1 MLLSVGTHELASVR
15 GQSEWDSSS
24 PLGLEALGLIV
35 LTCWRL
41 GDQPHSYKER
51 GGRSPLGLATYGAWA
66 SWSQVESVPSD
77 GRGARGSSP
86 TFNPDAWT
94 PLPAV
99 LQELLQLGNASV
111 AGRQRLG
118 QLAQPAS
125 RRTTTVCKLAN
136 AAASL
141 LGEGSRVGILN
152 GTRGTR
158 GPRQVVDPAIQVP
171 YAG

>member
-1 MLLSVGTHELASVR
+1 MEPVVLPRPSTR
-15 GQSEWDSSS
+15 T
-24 PLGLEALGLIV
+24 LGLLCRLRLRERSGL
-35 LTCWRL
+35 T
-41 GDQPHSYKER
+41 
-51 GGRSPLGLATYGAWA
+51 LAR
-66 SWSQVESVPSD
+66 P
-77 GRGARGSSP
+77 
-86 TFNPDAWT
+86 
-94 PLPAV
+94 PAV

-118 QLAQPAS
+118 QLAHPAS

-141 LGEGSRVGILN
+141 LGEGSRVGIPN
-152 GTRGTR
+152 GTR

>member
-1 MLLSVGTHELASVR
+1 MLRVCLCRTR
-15 GQSEWDSSS
+15 W
-24 PLGLEALGLIV
+24 LGF
-35 LTCWRL
+35 
-41 GDQPHSYKER
+41 D
-51 GGRSPLGLATYGAWA
+51 
-66 SWSQVESVPSD
+66 
-77 GRGARGSSP
+77 GARGSSP

-94 PLPAV
+94 PLPAA

-118 QLAQPAS
+118 QLAHPAS

-141 LGEGSRVGILN
+141 LGEGSRVGIPN
-152 GTRGTR
+152 GTR